1 MTAQTLKVLAM
12 FLADTDLEWYGFSLV
27 DQTKIKSGTL
37 YPILIRLEQAGW
49 LASRLEDIDPKIA
62 GRPPRRL
69 YALTGQGERAARRE
83 LSSHLDALAPAP
95 NPMRF
100 PRERLA

>member
-1 MTAQTLKVLAM
+1 MTAQTLKVLAV
-12 FLADTDLEWYGFSLV
+12 FLADTDAEWYGFSLA

-49 LASRLEDIDPKIA
+49 LASRLEDIDPKIV

-69 YALTGQGERAARRE
+69 YTLTGKGERAARRE
-83 LSSHLDALAPAP
+83 RAAHLEALAPVLKP
-95 NPMRF
+95 VQPS
-100 PRERLA
+100 RERLA